1 MNSSESLLL
10 QNMKDAFIN
19 IWLWIPLAI
28 IVFYVLINNN
38 SWKRIVINLFSFLSI
53 LILSIWIERFW
64 GEEKNKFISIFFA
77 IGCFLFYLIQSRKL
91 LFSILLSFIGLCVF
105 YPDLS
110 LINKLIQGL
119 LISGAIFIL
128 NRFIT
133 IRVFKERKSYISV
146 EYTKGGY
153 RVGDVNVLILFWFLT
168 LYFVLIVSL
177 YNLIGL

>member
-1 MNSSESLLL
+1 MDS
-10 QNMKDAFIN
+10 
-19 IWLWIPLAI
+19 
-28 IVFYVLINNN
+28 
-38 SWKRIVINLFSFLSI
+38 
-53 LILSIWIERFW
+53 
-64 GEEKNKFISIFFA
+64 
-77 IGCFLFYLIQSRKL
+77 
-91 LFSILLSFIGLCVF
+91 SILLSFIGLCVF
-105 YPDLS
+105 YQDLS

>member
-1 MNSSESLLL
+1 MFFVLSHSES
-10 QNMKDAFIN
+10 
-19 IWLWIPLAI
+19 
-28 IVFYVLINNN
+28 
-38 SWKRIVINLFSFLSI
+38 
-53 LILSIWIERFW
+53 ET
-64 GEEKNKFISIFFA
+64 SIFYF
-77 IGCFLFYLIQSRKL
+77 IEFYRPVC
-91 LFSILLSFIGLCVF
+91 LLSGF
-105 YPDLS
+105 S